1 MNFIEPR
8 IEFLASHQNPDGGWG
23 FLPARQSRV
32 EPTAYALRAL
42 GQHHAAW
49 QKGIGYLVLQQ
60 ENDGGFHPGQ
70 DSSGK
75 AILGSTWVTSLAVP
89 LLRQANIA
97 EKQLAKAAEW
107 LLQCE
112 GAEGSLLQ
120 RLMHGL
126 GKSLVDQDPRL
137 RAWPW
142 RPGNHS
148 WVEPT
153 SHALLALP
161 WLSGLVPEAAVRY
174 RRDLGERMLLD
185 RRCSDHGWNYGNK
198 RVLGETLPS
207 YPETTALA
215 LLALAQQTQVDLKRS
230 LDAAALMHQQSKSS
244 YASSLLTLALR
255 LHSRPATYTLATDT
269 PHPSRSIPLAA
280 LEILALSPEPR
291 KAFLP

>member
-1 MNFIEPR
+1 MSFVEPR
-8 IEFLASHQNPDGGWG
+8 IAFLARHQNPDGGWG
-23 FLPARQSRV
+23 FLPGRQSRV

-42 GQHHAAW
+42 GQDHSTW
-49 QKGIGYLVLQQ
+49 QKGIAFLVSQQ
-60 ENDGGFHPGQ
+60 NKDGGFLPGN

-75 AILGSTWVTSLAVP
+75 AILGSTWVTSLALP
-89 LLRQANIA
+89 LLRRANIG
-97 EKQLAKAAEW
+97 EKQLAKAAQW

-126 GKSLVDQDPRL
+126 GRSVVDQDPRL

-161 WLSGLVPEAAVRY
+161 WLNGLAPEAAIRY
-174 RRDLGERMLLD
+174 RLNLGQKMLLD
-185 RRCSDHGWNYGNK
+185 RRCADNGWNYGNK

-215 LLALAQQTQVDLKRS
+215 LLGLAQQTQVDLKPS
-230 LDAAALMHQQSKSS
+230 LDAAEAMHQQSKSP

-255 LHSRPATYTLATDT
+255 LHGRTATYQPLSEA
-269 PHPSRSIPLAA
+269 PHPSRSVPITA
-280 LEILALSPEPR
+280 LELLALSAEPR